1 MILVIILSAVHGV
14 KPSFRAFRDPDPDI
28 DPHQVR
34 SIQICS
40 IQICLTA
47 LKTDDLRNV
56 AGNKPVQST
65 SVLPE
70 AQGLDTLI
78 NLGFDIIDLLRYEAR
93 AHIIA
98 LRSGIFLFSCRN
110 SFAAPAEIRRS
121 AIHFYH
127 IRV

>member
-1 MILVIILSAVHGV
+1 MILVVILSAVHGV

-34 SIQICS
+34 S

-70 AQGLDTLI
+70 AQGLDPLI

-110 SFAAPAEIRRS
+110 SFAALAEIRRS

>member
-1 MILVIILSAVHGV
+1 MILVVILSAVHGV

-34 SIQICS
+34 SV
-40 IQICLTA
+40 QICLTA

-70 AQGLDTLI
+70 AQGFDPLI

-98 LRSGIFLFSCRN
+98 LRSGIFLYSCRN

>member
-1 MILVIILSAVHGV
+1 MILVIILSAVHSV

-34 SIQICS
+34 S

-70 AQGLDTLI
+70 AQGLDPLI

-98 LRSGIFLFSCRN
+98 LHSGIFLFSCRN
-110 SFAAPAEIRRS
+110 SFAVPAEIRRS

>member
-1 MILVIILSAVHGV
+1 MILVIIFSAVHGV
-14 KPSFRAFRDPDPDI
+14 KLSFRAFRDPDPDI

-34 SIQICS
+34 SV
-40 IQICLTA
+40 QICLTA

-70 AQGLDTLI
+70 TQGLDPLI

-110 SFAAPAEIRRS
+110 SFAAPAEICRS

>member
-14 KPSFRAFRDPDPDI
+14 KPSFHAFRDPDPDI

-34 SIQICS
+34 SV
-40 IQICLTA
+40 QICLTA

-70 AQGLDTLI
+70 AQGLDPLI

-98 LRSGIFLFSCRN
+98 LHSGIFLFSCRYF
-110 SFAAPAEIRRS
+110 FAAPAEIRRS
-121 AIHFYH
+121 AILFYH